1 MILTNWPM
9 KFRGTI
15 KGISPEQAKQIF
27 KFDLPPTAKGI
38 TFINRK
44 GTTYMVAYI
53 PEHYKNTPRGNPKGN
68 ENFRIISKI
77 SHSHL
82 RDLIRP
88 IWDKPAQKQNFYSGS
103 HLFSSVNLKRIKTGI
118 HNLLI
123 STGDLE
129 PPKITYSKLKKD
141 AFLFSIDNPQMELG
155 TAILNPQTMSLEH
168 SKPHTYKSDIISL
181 NIETPQTIVFLYY
194 KREDKYSISV
204 SRRMEDYNGNI

>member
-38 TFINRK
+38 TFLNKK
-44 GTTYMVAYI
+44 GTAFMRPYFPV
-53 PEHYKNTPRGNPKGN
+53 HFKNNPKGN
-68 ENFRIISKI
+68 EHFRIISKI

-82 RDLIRP
+82 HDLIRP

-123 STGDLE
+123 STGELE

-155 TAILNPQTMSLEH
+155 TALLNPQTISLKH
-168 SKPHTYKSDIISL
+168 SKPKSYKSDVISL
-181 NIETPQTIVFLYY
+181 DIETPQTILFLYY
-194 KREDKYSISV
+194 KQEDKYSISV
-204 SRRMEDYNGNI
+204 SRRLEDKNGNI